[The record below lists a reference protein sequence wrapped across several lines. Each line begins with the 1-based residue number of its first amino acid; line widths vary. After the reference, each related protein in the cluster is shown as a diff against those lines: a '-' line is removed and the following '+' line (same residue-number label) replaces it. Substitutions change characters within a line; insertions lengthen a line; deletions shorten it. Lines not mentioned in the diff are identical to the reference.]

1 MSLAKELGMCGKGE
15 ISSGRV
21 KPLSKHLDTA
31 VKCRTEEGLLGAH
44 SSSGLWL
51 VLLRWEHSAAAG
63 QCCECWLCLMEVCCS
78 LGAAV
83 CMCCVSMEF
92 WTQVGMMCLLVQD
105 EKPLFPPRSEEI
117 AAWTSYA
124 FANVFQFWMMAC
136 KEKWA
141 VLHKSSWLGG
151 LLSVHT
157 EAFPITKTQ
166 QGGALYLLNMAVG
179 KLFASRLE
187 DRCEKRGCCRPAGPK
202 LLSELQYRLWIKA
215 SFLWALILVEGTA
228 ITK

>member
-1 MSLAKELGMCGKGE
+1 MVIITGSRKTHLFFFSVRLFQLIGFKLHMSLAKELGMCGKGE

-63 QCCECWLCLMEVCCS
+63 QCCESWLCLMEVCCS

-92 WTQVGMMCLLVQD
+92 WAQVGMMCLLVQD
-105 EKPLFPPRSEEI
+105 EKPLFP
-117 AAWTSYA
+117 
-124 FANVFQFWMMAC
+124 
-136 KEKWA
+136 
-141 VLHKSSWLGG
+141 
-151 LLSVHT
+151 HT
-157 EAFPITKTQ
+157 Q
-166 QGGALYLLNMAVG
+166 
-179 KLFASRLE
+179 
-187 DRCEKRGCCRPAGPK
+187 
-202 LLSELQYRLWIKA
+202 
-215 SFLWALILVEGTA
+215 
-228 ITK
+228 

>member
-83 CMCCVSMEF
+83 CVLCEHGVL
-92 WTQVGMMCLLVQD
+92 G
-105 EKPLFPPRSEEI
+105 
-117 AAWTSYA
+117 TSGHDV
-124 FANVFQFWMMAC
+124 FACAGW
-136 KEKWA
+136 
-141 VLHKSSWLGG
+141 
-151 LLSVHT
+151 
-157 EAFPITKTQ
+157 EAFVSSH
-166 QGGALYLLNMAVG
+166 AVR
-179 KLFASRLE
+179 KSPHELVMPLQMFFS
-187 DRCEKRGCCRPAGPK
+187 
-202 LLSELQYRLWIKA
+202 SEWWHARKNERRYIKA
-215 SFLWALILVEGTA
+215 LDWEVCYQFTQRHFPLQKHSKVEPCTY
-228 ITK
+228 

>member
-21 KPLSKHLDTA
+21 KPLSKHLLWSAELRKGCWVLTA
-31 VKCRTEEGLLGAH
+31 PRGYGWYCCDGSTVQLQGSAVRAGCASWRCAAAWEQQCVCVVWAW
-44 SSSGLWL
+44 SSGHKWAWC
-51 VLLRWEHSAAAG
+51 V
-63 QCCECWLCLMEVCCS
+63 CLCRMRS
-78 LGAAV
+78 L
-83 CMCCVSMEF
+83 CF
-92 WTQVGMMCLLVQD
+92 LTH
-105 EKPLFPPRSEEI
+105 SEEI

-124 FANVFQFWMMAC
+124 FANVFQFWMMAR

-141 VLHKSSWLGG
+141 ALHKSSWLGG

-187 DRCEKRGCCRPAGPK
+187 DRCEKRGCCRPAGPE